1 MKISFSEIFA
11 MSDGIETFAQGFM
24 IFIFLL
30 SAFPVKDVPD
40 IPTIVEGALRDVFE
54 GMFLMLMLSRLSFTA
69 GLILSNFP

>member
-1 MKISFSEIFA
+1 
-11 MSDGIETFAQGFM
+11 MSIVTASGTFPLNFT
-24 IFIFLL
+24 FIFLL

>member
-1 MKISFSEIFA
+1 
-11 MSDGIETFAQGFM
+11 M